1 MTTADWNS
9 LAERLTKALRPVAAP
24 LAIPFSPARQ
34 ENIPAFFSKRSNL
47 PVVGVAVAEHVPTGN
62 FPAGRPCSRRR
73 SQNRNKLAAILTV
86 DRKVAV

>member
-34 ENIPAFFSKRSNL
+34 ENIPAFSDDT
-47 PVVGVAVAEHVPTGN
+47 GHVDS
-62 FPAGRPCSRRR
+62 AGRP
-73 SQNRNKLAAILTV
+73 A
-86 DRKVAV
+86 DRYRE

>member
-24 LAIPFSPARQ
+24 PAITFSPTRQ

-47 PVVGVAVAEHVPTGN
+47 PVVGG
-62 FPAGRPCSRRR
+62 G
-73 SQNRNKLAAILTV
+73 Q
-86 DRKVAV
+86 